1 MGAQGKIT
9 LKRATLQTI
18 ADRLK
23 VSRTTVSNAY
33 SRPDQLNPALR
44 QKILEVAKEL
54 GYAGPDA
61 AARSLR
67 RGRSGSLGL
76 IFTETLSYAVT
87 DPVSL
92 LFLRGLAEATE
103 TAGVNLL
110 LIPTPMDH
118 EDGAAAVLDAVVD
131 GFIVYSVAEDDAR
144 LQAALERRLPT
155 VIVDQPRRKQAAL
168 VEIADRAGAR
178 AAAEHLLALGHR
190 RFAVIA
196 FPLSEDGYDGPA
208 GPERQ
213 AAATFPISRARL
225 EGYAD
230 ALRAAGLRWEDVP
243 VQEMPLNTRETG
255 EDAAGILL
263 DRTPRPT
270 AILAFSDLLA
280 AGALRAAAT
289 RGLRVPEA
297 LSITG
302 FDNIAEAA
310 QTRPPLTTVRQPLL
324 EKGITAGR
332 LILEGWPEDDPPEV
346 LLPTELV
353 VRAST
358 GPAPA

>member
-1 MGAQGKIT
+1 MSKREKSRA
-9 LKRATLQTI
+9 KRATLQTI
-18 ADRLK
+18 ADQLK
-23 VSRTTVSNAY
+23 VSRTTISNAY

-44 QKILEVAKEL
+44 QKIFAAAREL

-92 LFLRGLAEATE
+92 LFLRGLAEASE
-103 TAGVNLL
+103 SSGINLL

-118 EDGAAAVLDAVVD
+118 GDGAAAVLDAVVD
-131 GFIVYSVAEDDAR
+131 GFVVYSVAEDDAR

-155 VIVDQPRRKQAAL
+155 VIVDQPRRGRAAF
-168 VEIADRAGAR
+168 VEIADRPGAR
-178 AAAEHLLALGHR
+178 AVAEHLLALGHR
-190 RFAVIA
+190 RFAVVS
-196 FPLSEDGYDGPA
+196 FPLSEDGYEGPA

-230 ALRAAGLRWEDVP
+230 ALRAAGLRWEEVP
-243 VQEMPLNTRETG
+243 VQETALNTRASG
-255 EDAAGILL
+255 EAAAAILL
-263 DRTPRPT
+263 DRHPRPT

-280 AGALRAAAT
+280 TGVLRAAAS
-289 RGLRVPEA
+289 RGLRVPDA

-302 FDNIAEAA
+302 YDDIPEAA
-310 QTRPPLTTVRQPLL
+310 LTRPPLTTVRQPLL
-324 EKGITAGR
+324 EKGHVAGR
-332 LILEGWPEDDPPEV
+332 LMLEGWPEDDPPAI